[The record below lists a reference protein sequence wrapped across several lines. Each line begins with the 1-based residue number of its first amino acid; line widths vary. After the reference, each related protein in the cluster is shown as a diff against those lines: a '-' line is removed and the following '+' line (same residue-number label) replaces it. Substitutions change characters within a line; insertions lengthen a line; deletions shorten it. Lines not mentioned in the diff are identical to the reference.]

1 MKKFILLISILL
13 VSGAAIP
20 ATQTVSGF
28 DNFLDYREIGEVRL
42 WTFIVNDSVIG
53 TLRSTVTGTVQIDG
67 ISGYTI
73 EEKLNLDFSK
83 TGTPLTMNISNQHY
97 ITAEGFILGDKMS
110 LNINGQQEELAM
122 QRKSDKLE
130 GFITR
135 GGQKIDQ
142 SVTFDPNGFS
152 LENYYYDQL
161 ELYLSAKNLTIGD
174 NILDSVYMPQSMTYS
189 YVNAHIRDFDN
200 IQLFNQVFD
209 SCFVLEFTEPI
220 NMIAYFTEDKKLLKV
235 DIPGQ
240 NLKAYLDVVQNPD
253 KVKEEL
259 ERLKEEKAKQ
269 SGSFFQTE
277 KSFGAMIGVTFIYIL
292 FGILSLIFFAKS
304 QLKTPIAFIALF
316 TGGVVF
322 VIVPFTQVPLQ
333 EMLFKQF
340 YVPNVLQGEGSPFL
354 YGLAPAVVV
363 GLIQELLK
371 IFAIILFVRFANLKS
386 HMYTIIGAM
395 LGVGFGVVEACYLA
409 GGVPTSMLFTINLI
423 ERGFTILFHV
433 TSGALLGYAL
443 SKGMGKVST
452 FAVLT
457 IIINSLFRY
466 LPIFAQSKTLTP
478 ELLNII
484 LAIVSILFLSI
495 TLLQMKKT
503 ER

>member
-1 MKKFILLISILL
+1 MKKFIILFCILL
-13 VSGAAIP
+13 VSSAAFP
-20 ATQTVSGF
+20 VTQSVSGF
-28 DNFLDYREIGEVRL
+28 DNFLDYRETGEVRL
-42 WTFIVNDSVIG
+42 WTIIVNDSVIG

-73 EEKLNLDFSK
+73 EEKLNLDFNKS
-83 TGTPLTMNISNQHY
+83 GTPLTMNISNEHY
-97 ITAEGFILGDKMS
+97 VTADGFILGDKME
-110 LNINGQQEELAM
+110 LNINGQQEKLDM
-122 QRKSDKLE
+122 QRKADKLE
-130 GFITR
+130 GYITR

-142 SVTFDPNGFS
+142 SVLFDPNGFS
-152 LENYYYDQL
+152 IENYYYDQL
-161 ELYLSAKNLTIGD
+161 ELYLSAQTLTIGD
-174 NILDSVYMPQSMTYS
+174 NILDSVYMPQSMTFS
-189 YVNAHIRDFDN
+189 YVNGFVRDFDN

-209 SCFVLEFTEPI
+209 SCFVIEFTEPLG
-220 NMIAYFTEDKKLLKV
+220 MIAYFTEDKKLVKV
-235 DIPGQ
+235 DIPNQ
-240 NLKAYLDVVQNPD
+240 NLKAYLDVVQNPE

-259 ERLKEEKAKQ
+259 EQIKKEKAEQ
-269 SGSFFQTE
+269 TSSFFETE

-292 FGILSLIFFAKS
+292 FGILSLIFFAKN
-304 QLKTPIAFIALF
+304 QLKSPISFIALF
-316 TGGVVF
+316 AGGVVF

-333 EMLFKQF
+333 EILFKQF

-354 YGLAPAVVV
+354 YGLAPAIVV

-371 IFAIILFVRFANLKS
+371 IAAVILFVRFADIKS
-386 HMYTIIGAM
+386 HMYTIIGTM
-395 LGVGFGVVEACYLA
+395 IGVGFGVVEACYLA

-443 SKGMGKVST
+443 SKGIGKVSV

-457 IIINSLFRY
+457 IVINSLFRY

-484 LAIVSILFLSI
+484 LAIVSILFLSV
-495 TLLQMKKT
+495 TLLQLKKT
-503 ER
+503 E